1 MTYHDRCAILPS
13 SCRLLWATLAVLL
26 AGCVSTPLPD
36 LVTPLPAHWRN
47 EPPSVAPVNPDVQDW
62 WREFGDVQL
71 DAVIDQALHSN
82 LDAAQTVERL
92 RAVRTLHGHP
102 DTPFLPSL
110 HLRTDAPVD
119 PDASASFFSVGLDAL
134 WEFGLFGRHQG
145 ALRDAR
151 GQVDA
156 AVADLRETRVS
167 LVAEVARNW
176 IDLRAAQ
183 QRLQLLTL
191 IRDTHRQSLQLL
203 NVRAR
208 LQLIIPTQLAQA
220 QAATAAADAALSE
233 PRQAENAAAQH
244 LALLLGRSEP
254 DPAWLRSDALPKLG
268 AQRLTTVPADLLRS
282 RPEIARAEANVL
294 RNAGKLG
301 IARADMYPRIGLGG
315 SLIWS
320 TSTLTHR
327 DAPTHDIASF
337 GPSIDIPL
345 LDWGLRQARKH
356 AQDHLLKASVLA
368 YRQAV
373 LAGVAEVEIALG
385 NLAQQRQREHGSV
398 DAWQA
403 LTRAADSEIIRQQ
416 LGLVSGIDRATS
428 EIARDQ
434 AALDVIDA
442 RAARDLAYIALHK
455 ALGGAPEL
463 PTNDAAAPP
472 QDRSH

>member
-1 MTYHDRCAILPS
+1 M
-13 SCRLLWATLAVLL
+13 
-26 AGCVSTPLPD
+26 PLPD
-36 LVTPLPAHWRN
+36 LAVPLPAHWRN
-47 EPPSVAPVNPDVQDW
+47 KSPSIAPAAPDLHDW
-62 WREFGDVQL
+62 WRRFDDAQL
-71 DAVIDQALHSN
+71 DAAIDQTLRSN
-82 LDAAQTVERL
+82 LDAAQAVERL
-92 RAVRTLHGHP
+92 RAVRSLHGNP
-102 DTPFLPSL
+102 DAPFLPSL
-110 HLRTDAPVD
+110 HLRTDTPVD
-119 PDASASFFSVGLDAL
+119 PDASASFFIVGFDAL

-183 QRLQLLTL
+183 HRLQLLTL
-191 IRDTHRQSLQLL
+191 IRDTHRQSLSLL

-208 LQLIIPTQLAQA
+208 LQLATPTQLAQA

-244 LALLLGRSEP
+244 LALLLGSSEP
-254 DPAWLRSDALPKLG
+254 DPAWLQSGVLPKLG
-268 AQRLTTVPADLLRS
+268 AQRLTTVPADLLRT
-282 RPEIARAEANVL
+282 RPEIAQAEANVL

-327 DAPTHDIASF
+327 DAPTNTIASF

-385 NLAQQRQREHGSV
+385 NLAQQRQREHDSV

-416 LGLVSGIDRATS
+416 LGLASGIGRASS

-442 RAARDLAYIALHK
+442 RAARDLAYIALYK

-463 PTNDAAAPP
+463 PTNDVAASP
-472 QDRSH
+472 QDGGH